1 MPNSPPLANASCA
14 PKRTGLDATVARSAS
29 LPASMVEFSDL
40 AEDPGVAL
48 ATTRQ
53 AGRRRE
59 ADLLTEALPARRTG
73 AARRLMVVAMA
84 FMVVRVVDFTIR
96 CFVAPSEWSSA
107 GDGDG

>member
-1 MPNSPPLANASCA
+1 
-14 PKRTGLDATVARSAS
+14 
-29 LPASMVEFSDL
+29 MVEFSDL

-84 FMVVRVVDFTIR
+84 FMVV
-96 CFVAPSEWSSA
+96 
-107 GDGDG
+107 

>member
-1 MPNSPPLANASCA
+1 MQRGARAREARREHGYIGYIGYKVRPAGCTGRAATGTTHERESPP
-14 PKRTGLDATVARSAS
+14 
-29 LPASMVEFSDL
+29 
-40 AEDPGVAL
+40 
-48 ATTRQ
+48 

-96 CFVAPSEWSSA
+96 CFGAPSEWSSA